1 MLDFGQAILWEWRLE
16 FVHASRRHGLANS
29 VPFFVKDIPSF
40 CLCQDSLCSV
50 QINSDMYIVDRSMSL
65 LVDSAIA

>member
-1 MLDFGQAILWEWRLE
+1 MLDIGQAILWEWKLGY
-16 FVHASRRHGLANS
+16 VYASRRHDLAS
-29 VPFFVKDIPSF
+29 SMPFFVKDIPSF

-50 QINSDMYIVDRSMSL
+50 GIDSDMCVVDRYMGL